1 MKFVNVKDAQARLPE
16 LLALLDSNPSE
27 EVIIMRNH
35 EPLCKISGFGST
47 LTDEDEKNLRERG
60 WGAAKGKHELPPDF
74 DEAFVAMD
82 AEIWREVAD
91 SYEVMK

>member
-1 MKFVNVKDAQARLPE
+1 MKFVNVKDAQALLPE

-27 EVIIMRNH
+27 EIVIMRNQ
-35 EPLCKISGFGST
+35 EPMCKISGFCST

-60 WGAAKGKHELPPDF
+60 WGAAKGKLNLPPDF

-82 AEIWREVAD
+82 KEIWQDVAE
-91 SYEVMK
+91 SYKVTK